1 MIKSGAVTMTYE
13 FEAFCRDASAALS
26 ADPGVG
32 GKEKIRVL
40 LEELL
45 KNKAFVNK
53 VCGPDAELGTH
64 QIYRDPEHDF
74 VVLAHVNGPA
84 RKSPPHDHGSSWA
97 IYGQADK
104 YTEMSEYSRTDG
116 GSGAGEA
123 ELKHERTYR
132 LEPGMAGLYDVG
144 AIHQIDYP
152 EGARFVRVT
161 GTDLAAVERLKFDTE
176 AGKAQVIESVG
187 VN

>member
-1 MIKSGAVTMTYE
+1 MAYS
-13 FEAFCRDASAALS
+13 FDAFCKDASAALTANPGS
-26 ADPGVG
+26 AGRQKVR
-32 GKEKIRVL
+32 EL

-45 KNKAFVNK
+45 KNKAFVTE
-53 VCGPDAELGTH
+53 VCGPEAEIGTH
-64 QIYRDPEHDF
+64 QIYRDKDHDF

-97 IYGQADK
+97 IYGQASK
-104 YTEMSEYSRTDG
+104 YTDMSEYDRLDG
-116 GSGAGEA
+116 KSGAGSA
-123 ELKHERTYR
+123 ELKHKTTYR

-144 AIHQIDYP
+144 AIHAIDYP

-161 GTDLAAVERLKFDTE
+161 GTDLAAVERLKFDVA
-176 AGKAQVIESVG
+176 AGKAEVIESVG

>member
-1 MIKSGAVTMTYE
+1 MSVMTYD
-13 FEAFCRDASAALS
+13 FETFCRDANATLK
-26 ADPGVG
+26 ADPGPSG
-32 GKEKIRVL
+32 RQKIRGL

-45 KNKAFVNK
+45 KNQAFVTE
-53 VCGPDAELGTH
+53 VCGPEAEIGTH
-64 QIYRDPEHDF
+64 QLYRDPDFDF

-97 IYGQADK
+97 IYGQASK
-104 YTEMSEYSRTDG
+104 YTDMSEYQRLDG
-116 GSGAGEA
+116 GAGAGEA
-123 ELKHERTYR
+123 SLEHTTTYR

-144 AIHQIDYP
+144 AIHAIDYP

-161 GTDLAAVERLKFDTE
+161 GTDLAEVERLKYDMA
-176 AGKAQVIESVG
+176 AGKAEVIESVG